1 MILVA
6 TCILLVRWGPCFAS
20 LVRNDIVLPR
30 RLAVL
35 NFGTVIIRY
44 MKPSTLQ
51 LVASDSLDL
60 WYLHLVAVKVRK
72 TIFKK
77 SALKLWSVS
86 QL

>member
-1 MILVA
+1 MYFIGALG
-6 TCILLVRWGPCFAS
+6 GPALQAWFAMT
-20 LVRNDIVLPR
+20 IVLPR
-30 RLAVL
+30 RLAIL

-72 TIFKK
+72 YLRR
-77 SALKLWSVS
+77 AP
-86 QL
+86 